1 MINYY
6 EELNI
11 KRSWKLSEIQ
21 NYINKNFQKWEGLA
35 LSRGDSQSMQLLDY
49 AKKAQQVFKNQQ
61 NRKKYDYELE
71 LFLNPPTKIN
81 TRLKLCKENFD
92 KAKVA
97 YQRNDWDMAYIA
109 IQSCLNDRENGN
121 VSPLRLAAAIS
132 SRLKNFS
139 EALGYINKAIL
150 EKPEDNR
157 NYYLK
162 LDILVQE
169 CVNLSKSFYKNDQEL
184 EKKEEVF
191 NYLSNYFELDVSPIT
206 NQDFIQLYEEQLKQN
221 RLLNSQHMLSFRDEI
236 FHKYKK
242 IALEVNDSKLYIK
255 IYNAYK
261 KYFYDGYDYE
271 TSLELFSFS
280 KKVLRIS
287 PQEKVAIDFV
297 NCYEEI
303 RKNEEIYQKESL
315 KRKREATELKANIG
329 KEINTLN
336 KQIKK
341 CRSELS
347 EVRHERFDTR
357 LLECWTIKIGDIGG
371 LFAIYVICGVFW
383 FVFFLYTTQELPGS
397 KVFVLPIIIHMA
409 IEIVI
414 WLINSVRKEK
424 ISTLETKIS
433 KIEREIE
440 SYELERDRLM
450 QQFRN
455 LSNIPYNGESI
466 Y

>member
-11 KRSWKLSEIQ
+11 DRSWKLSEIQ
-21 NYINKNFQKWEGLA
+21 NYVNKNFQKWEGLA
-35 LSRGDSQSMQLLDY
+35 LSRGDSHSLQLLDY

-92 KAKVA
+92 KAKIA
-97 YQRNDWDMAYIA
+97 YQRNDWNLAYIA
-109 IQSCLNDRENGN
+109 IQSCLNDRESGN
-121 VSPLRLAAAIS
+121 ISPLRLAAAIS

-150 EKPEDNR
+150 EKPKDNR

-169 CVNLSKSFYKNDQEL
+169 CVDLSKSYYKNDQEL

-191 NYLSNYFELDVSPIT
+191 NYLSNYFESDVSPT
-206 NQDFIQLYEEQLKQN
+206 SNQDFIQLYEEQLKQN
-221 RLLNSQHMLSFRDEI
+221 RLLNSKHMQSFRDEI

-242 IALEVNDSKLYIK
+242 IALKVNDSKLYLK
-255 IYNAYK
+255 IFNSYK
-261 KYFYDGYDYE
+261 KYFFDGYDYK

-287 PQEKVAIDFV
+287 PQEKIAIDFI

-303 RKNEEIYQKESL
+303 RKNEEIYQKESA
-315 KRKREATELKANIG
+315 KRKREAIELKANIG

-341 CRSELS
+341 RRSELS
-347 EVRHERFDTR
+347 EVKHERYNIR
-357 LLECWTIKIGDIGG
+357 LLEYWTIKIGDIAG
-371 LFAIYVICGVFW
+371 LFAIYVVCEVFW
-383 FVFFLYTTQELPGS
+383 YIFFLFTTQKLPGS
-397 KVFVLPIIIHMA
+397 KVLVLPIIIHIM

-414 WLINSVRKEK
+414 WLINSIRKEK
-424 ISTLETKIS
+424 ISTLETTIS

-450 QQFRN
+450 QQFGN